1 MLQAH
6 VAAYSEIKSII
17 QKQIITDHKV
27 LHLSVLREKYINE
40 LLEQNQPNNDF
51 QSEKLKKKLEK
62 DPDISELIAFLRSN
76 GMDMS
81 HSGCFLAQKYQL
93 RKLWQPHIYSLLKIT

>member
-1 MLQAH
+1 MLKAY
-6 VAAYSEIKSII
+6 VAAYSEIKCFI
-17 QKQIITDHKV
+17 QKQITDHKV
-27 LHLSVLREKYINE
+27 SHLSVLREKYINE

-51 QSEKLKKKLEK
+51 RSEKLKKKLEK

-81 HSGCFLAQKYQL
+81 HSGCFSAQKYQL
-93 RKLWQPHIYSLLKIT
+93 QKLWQPHTYSLLKIT